1 MPRATFLTYLLAVL
15 LAPAL
20 AAPLAPVVPTDSL
33 STEPAQLGIW
43 EDPSWKK
50 GSQACAWEDPS
61 STLPKGTADTR
72 LAAARAERS

>member
-1 MPRATFLTYLLAVL
+1 MPCATFLPYLLAVL

-33 STEPAQLGIW
+33 SAEPAQLGIW

-50 GSQACAWEDPS
+50 GSQLCVWEDPS
-61 STLPKGTADTR
+61 WTSPQGTADDR
-72 LAAARAERS
+72 LAAAREERS